1 MNAATGRS
9 PLQIRCDFRIKV
21 RACVAEKECI
31 CYIHAFA
38 VVRVSASSCRGDY
51 YFSPERKLV
60 MRKRYDV
67 IICLAVLIVSMLT
80 ISVQASDVN
89 ALRSVNGRLCAAGEL
104 LVKFKDTV
112 ALQEADAVHRT
123 LKARE
128 WKQGY
133 NKKYQL
139 VSFAP
144 GRESEMTQAYKRRPE
159 VAYAE
164 PNYYA
169 TTCAIPNDEYYPLQ
183 WNFPLINLPDAW
195 DISTGEGVVV
205 AVVDTGINPFGRD
218 SFGPL
223 SGDRLMLGFNA
234 IAGTRGGIDFNQHGT
249 HVAGT
254 IGQETDNGTGVAG
267 IAYNARILPVKSLSF
282 LGGGFYSWIIN
293 GIRWATDNGAVVINL
308 SLGSG
313 SYSRLLE
320 EAIDYAY
327 ERGVTVVAAAGN
339 DGTDEVLYPAALEH
353 CIAVGAVRYDKQLAS
368 YSNYGTALDLVAP
381 GGDLDVDQ
389 NGDGYD
395 DGILQETF
403 WSLGIGWGYWF
414 STGTSMACPHV
425 AGVAALVKAI
435 HPEYGPDDIRQVLQD
450 TAEDLGAPGWDERYG
465 YGLIDAY
472 AAASY

>member
-1 MNAATGRS
+1 MTHKSFHPVN
-9 PLQIRCDFRIKV
+9 F
-21 RACVAEKECI
+21 
-31 CYIHAFA
+31 
-38 VVRVSASSCRGDY
+38 
-51 YFSPERKLV
+51 
-60 MRKRYDV
+60 
-67 IICLAVLIVSMLT
+67 LALLIVVLLT
-80 ISVQASDVN
+80 TSVQAADIN
-89 ALRSVNGRLCAAGEL
+89 YIRLANGAACAPGEL
-104 LVKFKDTV
+104 LVKFREGV
-112 ALQEADAVHRT
+112 SPNAADVVHRD
-123 LKARE
+123 LKVSE
-128 WKQGY
+128 WRQGH
-133 NKKYQL
+133 NNSYQL
-139 VSFAP
+139 VSFSP
-144 GRESEMTQAYKRRPE
+144 GREIEMAGAYKKRPE

-293 GIRWATDNGAVVINL
+293 GIRWATDNGADVINL

-320 EAIDYAY
+320 EAVDYAY

-353 CIAVGAVRYDKQLAS
+353 CIAVGAVGYDKQLAS

-381 GGDLDVDQ
+381 GGDLDMDQ

-435 HPEYGPDDIRQVLQD
+435 HPEYGPDEIRQVLQD

-472 AAASY
+472 AAVSY